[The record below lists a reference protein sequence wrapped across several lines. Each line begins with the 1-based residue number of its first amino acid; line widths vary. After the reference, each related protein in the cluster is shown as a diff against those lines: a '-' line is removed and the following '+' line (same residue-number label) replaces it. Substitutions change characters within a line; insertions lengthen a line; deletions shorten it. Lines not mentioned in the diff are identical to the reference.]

1 VDKRYEPCFLKN
13 VGLINRLILGQDTM
27 GAGSG
32 KVDELQGLG
41 FGPNREGGDPN
52 LEELRNKSVLMEDRV
67 NVLKS
72 KIDGLNA
79 LDVKSRKY
87 LENYQKKLNCKV
99 FTIKRMRGDAKRLE
113 MEKSQ
118 IENFVKSLLANGQ
131 SGDDGDLIEAMDL
144 ETANLLGKRMDRATK
159 KLVLACEKKKLQ
171 KKFKTFV
178 DDFESRTAALQTED
192 PSAEQPCPLEDSE
205 NLLGK
210 KHLGQLY
217 QSMFNTEFS
226 GECLHQKN
234 ISEIIPDGQLKDCL
248 LNLNGEYMD
257 VDPWMDAESEEF
269 LYKSRKVLVTDQGV
283 QMVHKVDKAISV
295 QSLPFEPEQEQ
306 ELADRGSAMVQENF
320 FLKKAEPKNFIIE
333 DDLQSNCCSNLTE
346 DVYNKM
352 DLEIDTVVESQS
364 HNNTGH
370 KSKRLASKSQKQK
383 KRAALKNDTPFN
395 PPRKGSMCSSD
406 FKMNASDLL
415 NLDHSNLKL
424 APCLLSHKKPAS
436 HTKNPNPKTSNPLH
450 SMATEILPITHDLIL
465 ASNIM
470 NLQVNPRTPNK
481 PSSRDKFLTENN
493 LFDDHIFN
501 LEKVDDDFEEM
512 SMMQCDQEDMFYQG
526 SLLNNLN
533 LASVFDEETV
543 INNLPN
549 FVSPGSNCDDSIIL
563 ARGGNQSFSFKK
575 DENDINDF
583 VPVEVTEFK
592 TKDAGDKEN
601 ARPYMSECQNKRAA
615 DNMSISSLL
624 CGNLTID
631 NNMNKRKQR

>member
-1 VDKRYEPCFLKN
+1 MKG
-13 VGLINRLILGQDTM
+13 VGLINRLILGQ
-27 GAGSG
+27 GSG
-32 KVDELQGLG
+32 GGGSKINELEGLG
-41 FGPNREGGDPN
+41 YGPGNKGGDAN

-67 NVLKS
+67 NVLKG

-79 LDVKSRKY
+79 LDKKSRKY

-178 DDFESRTAALQTED
+178 DEFETCTAALQTED
-192 PSAEQPCPLEDSE
+192 PLAEQPSPPEDSE

-234 ISEIIPDGQLKDCL
+234 ISEIIPDGKLKDCL
-248 LNLNGEYMD
+248 LNLNGEFTD

-295 QSLPFEPEQEQ
+295 QSLQFEPEQAEADQ
-306 ELADRGSAMVQENF
+306 ESAMVQEGF
-320 FLKKAEPKNFIIE
+320 FLKKAEPKNIIIE
-333 DDLQSNCCSNLTE
+333 DDLQSLCCSNLTE

-352 DLEIDTVVESQS
+352 DLEIDTLLQPQS

-370 KSKRLASKSQKQK
+370 KSKRLASKSRQEKNRTAQ
-383 KRAALKNDTPFN
+383 KNDTPFN
-395 PPRKGSMCSSD
+395 PPMRKGSLCSSD

-424 APCLLSHKKPAS
+424 ATPLLSHKKPAS
-436 HTKNPNPKTSNPLH
+436 HTKNPNPKTSNPNPSPSPSPH
-450 SMATEILPITHDLIL
+450 TGMATEILPIPENLIL
-465 ASNIM
+465 VSNVM
-470 NLQVNPRTPNK
+470 NLQINPRTPNK
-481 PSSRDKFLTENN
+481 SSSRDKFLTENN

-501 LEKVDDDFEEM
+501 LEKVDDDLSEM
-512 SMMQCDQEDMFYQG
+512 SMMQCDAEEMFYQG

-533 LASVFDEETV
+533 LASVFDEESV
-543 INNLPN
+543 VNNLPN
-549 FVSPGSNCDDSIIL
+549 FVSPGSNCDDSII
-563 ARGGNQSFSFKK
+563 
-575 DENDINDF
+575 
-583 VPVEVTEFK
+583 
-592 TKDAGDKEN
+592 
-601 ARPYMSECQNKRAA
+601 
-615 DNMSISSLL
+615 
-624 CGNLTID
+624 
-631 NNMNKRKQR
+631 